1 MANRSTSQELHR
13 LRPGTVG
20 AAPGALPLIGHAIRL
35 SRRPLQFLSELPV
48 YGDLVEI
55 RLGPRRAY
63 MACHPE
69 VVRQLLLTPRTFDKG
84 GPAIEQGRR
93 LVGDGLITSEWAS
106 HRRQRRMIQPAFH
119 PARIPGYASMMC
131 QDIEATLGSWL
142 PGRTLDV
149 HDAMQNLALRITT
162 RTLFT
167 TSLSTEAM
175 SEVVECLFVIMRGAW
190 KRIAS
195 PVPFRWVDKVPT
207 PENRRFERARTR
219 MRSLVSQIIDQR
231 RTQNDHDDILSLLL
245 NDRDESTGESL
256 NDREIHDQILTLLVA
271 GTETT
276 GAAMAWAFHL
286 LAEHPAVESRLQTE
300 LDSVLAGRPPE
311 FEDLPRLPY
320 TARVL
325 TETLR
330 LRPPAWIVTRTT
342 TRETELAGHR
352 LNPGTTVMYS
362 PYLLHHNPDLFP
374 DPEQFDPD
382 RWLPERANAVPHGA
396 MLPFGAGNRKCIG
409 DKFGMTEA
417 ALAIATIASRWQLRS
432 APGTTVRMTPKAS
445 LGPGPLPM
453 VPTPRS

>member
-1 MANRSTSQELHR
+1 MANRSTSQDLHR

-84 GPAIEQGRR
+84 GPLIEQARR

-142 PGRTLDV
+142 PGQIVDV
-149 HDAMQNLALRITT
+149 RDAMHNLTLRITA

-167 TSLSTEAM
+167 TSLSTDAM
-175 SEVVECLFVIMRGAW
+175 SEFVENLGVVMPGIY
-190 KRIAS
+190 KRAAM
-195 PVPFRWVDKVPT
+195 PFRWMDKLPT

-219 MRSLVSQIIDQR
+219 MRGLVSQIIEQR
-231 RTQNDHDDILSLLL
+231 RTRNDHDDILSVLL
-245 NDRDESTGESL
+245 NARDESTGESL
-256 NDREIHDQILTLLVA
+256 NDREIHDQIMALLVA
-271 GTETT
+271 GSRPP
-276 GAAMAWAFHL
+276 GDAMAWAFHL

-320 TARVL
+320 TARIL

-330 LRPPAWIVTRTT
+330 LHPAWIVTRTT

-352 LNPGTTVMYS
+352 LNAGTTVMYS
-362 PYLLHHNPDLFP
+362 PYLLHRNPDLFP